1 MPVILTK
8 EECHCKLV
16 DFYENAAKRAGIVF
30 DEDSMFDCRRILV
43 TKMVQFE
50 ICSYYREQGMS
61 EVDIAITLA
70 HYGPKASLAA
80 TAEEP
85 YLVEIQEDFIGKLP
99 RTEE

>member
-16 DFYENAAKRAGIVF
+16 DFYENVAKRSGLGF
-30 DEDSMFDCRRILV
+30 NDDSMFDCRKILV

-50 ICSYYREQGMS
+50 ICSYYREQGTS
-61 EVDIAITLA
+61 EEDIAITLA
-70 HYGPKASLAA
+70 HYGPKASLEA

-85 YLVEIQEDFIGKLP
+85 YLVEIQDGFIS
-99 RTEE
+99 